1 MFMNETKKSLKLSEF
16 LSYIKD
22 QVRIDLLKSNA
33 KNIIDIEAEE
43 LEKVSKVVSLSI
55 ESNFIKGSFIFKDG
69 FK

>member
-1 MFMNETKKSLKLSEF
+1 MNETKKSFKLSEF

-33 KNIIDIEAEE
+33 KNIIDIEAEQ